1 MNSIDIVKGSGVPVR
16 GNDIDTDR
24 IIPARFLKCV
34 TFEGLGDNAF
44 ADDIAGL
51 AAQGKVHP
59 FRDPAYK
66 NGSILVSNQ
75 NFGCGSSREHA
86 PQALKRWGIRAIIAE
101 SYSEIFFGNC
111 VAIGVPCYKVSHE
124 VADKILSWI
133 EAHPSEELVTSTE
146 SRTLKMGDSS
156 SIIAK
161 KAFDWLEH
169 TSYPKASTINPFSNP
184 LDEARMKESVKAM
197 YSFGVV
203 FNEST
208 LRLLQE
214 LKWPEKA
221 IEMIQKKFND
231 AANGKIKYR
240 DYSESYFRDH
250 WKIDDSDLNPETIE
264 LTLADGPR
272 GQFLDGS
279 WHARSAL
286 MANADK
292 VQELASKLPYMN
304 FLK

>member
-34 TFEGLGDNAF
+34 TFDGLGDNAF

-51 AAQGKVHP
+51 AAQGKTHP

-66 NGSILVSNQ
+66 NGTILVSNQ

-111 VAIGVPCYKVSHE
+111 VALGVPCYKVDHAT
-124 VADKILSWI
+124 ADKILAFI
-133 EAHPSEELVTSTE
+133 EANPSTEIETSTKD
-146 SRTLKMGDSS
+146 RTLKLGS
-156 SIIAK
+156 
-161 KAFDWLEH
+161 
-169 TSYPKASTINPFSNP
+169 
-184 LDEARMKESVKAM
+184 
-197 YSFGVV
+197 
-203 FNEST
+203 
-208 LRLLQE
+208 
-214 LKWPEKA
+214 
-221 IEMIQKKFND
+221 
-231 AANGKIKYR
+231 
-240 DYSESYFRDH
+240 
-250 WKIDDSDLNPETIE
+250 ETIQ
-264 LTLADGPR
+264 LTLAEGPR

-279 WHARSAL
+279 WNARSAL

-292 VQELASKLPYMN
+292 VAELASKLPYMQ